1 MKAHRCKVTANA
13 GKMTACKFKVTVH
26 TAKMKL
32 QKQEN
37 KQKEHILFVIVEA

>member
-1 MKAHRCKVTANA
+1 MKAYRCKVTANA

-32 QKQEN
+32 QKQETN
-37 KQKEHILFVIVEA
+37 KRNTFFL